1 MGTLAQTDIGRSLQG
16 WVDAAGRIVPK
27 IIVFI
32 IILVIGWIVAKVI
45 QRVVAAILRR
55 VNFDRIAERGVVA
68 DALRRGKYD
77 AAGLLARLVYYAIL
91 LVALELAFSVFGPN
105 PVSNV
110 LRSIVA
116 WLPKLAVAV
125 IIVIIASAIA
135 HGVRDLLF
143 GALGGLS
150 YGRLL
155 ANLTSIFII
164 ALGVIAAL
172 NQVGIATTV
181 TEPVLITV
189 LATIGAIL
197 AIGLGGGMIRP
208 MQQRWEQWLTRAE
221 TEARS
226 ARTGAYAR
234 GREDAARGAGMP
246 TEQRH
251 EPAGT
256 ATGTMPSHETPDA
269 PPGPQDRPR

>member
-1 MGTLAQTDIGRSLQG
+1 MSTLAQTDIGRSLQG
-16 WVDAAGRIVPK
+16 WLDAAGRIVPK

-55 VNFDRIAERGVVA
+55 LNFDRFAERGVVA
-68 DALRRGKYD
+68 DALRRGRYD

-125 IIVIIASAIA
+125 IIVILASAIA
-135 HGVRDLLF
+135 HGVRDLLG

-234 GREDAARGAGMP
+234 GREDAARGAGTP

-256 ATGTMPSHETPDA
+256 ATGTPPPHETPGA
-269 PPGPQDRPR
+269 PPGSHDRP